1 MNRPVF
7 LERPR
12 PALTSRS
19 DRSAEAMRPSLLLLV
34 LAAFVLSSGCKKEK
48 ESGVPMTGVNITLN
62 LSLPEYND
70 LTAIGGWVYLT
81 GGSQGLIVYRKSQD
95 EFVAMDRHCPYQP
108 ENLCHV
114 TVDNTDVI
122 ARDTACCHSAFLIID
137 GSVTQGPSTFG
148 LKQYHTTFNGTVLRI
163 YN

>member
-1 MNRPVF
+1 MRRPILF
-7 LERPR
+7 L
-12 PALTSRS
+12 AL
-19 DRSAEAMRPSLLLLV
+19 AVV
-34 LAAFVLSSGCKKEK
+34 LASAGCQKDKQ
-48 ESGVPMTGVNITLN
+48 SGVPSTALDVSIN

-70 LTAIGGWVYLT
+70 LTAVGGWVYLS
-81 GGSQGLIVYRKSQD
+81 GGSQGLIVYRKDQD
-95 EFVAMDRHCPYQP
+95 TFIAMDRHCPYQP

-137 GSVTQGPSTFG
+137 GSVTQGPSSFG
-148 LKQYHTTFNGTVLRI
+148 LKLYHTTFNGTVLRI